1 MRKFTRLS
9 KSPRVF
15 HEAPP
20 ERRGAP
26 RITVIDYDD
35 KHLQEKEV
43 KNPESCF
50 RFKRTK
56 TVSWI
61 NIDGIHDHGLIEKMG
76 TGMDLHPIVLENIMN
91 RDQRPMIEDFGDHIF
106 VVLKMLYFDDRE
118 KLIKFEHVSIIFG
131 KTFVITFQEGGG
143 DVFGSVRERIRNPK
157 SRIRKHGTDYLAYAL
172 IDAIVE
178 NYFIILEKFG
188 EMVEGIEEEL
198 VSDPKMGTLRAIHE
212 LKREM
217 LFLRKSAWP
226 LREVIDR
233 MEKTESNLIRKTTGI
248 YLRSVY
254 DHTIQV
260 IDTAEILRETLS
272 GMLDIYLSSISNKL
286 NEVMKVLT
294 IIATIFIPLTFI
306 AGVYGMNFRHMPEL
320 EWAFGY
326 PMALSLMLGV
336 GILLLIY
343 FRRKKWM

>member
-1 MRKFTRLS
+1 
-9 KSPRVF
+9 
-15 HEAPP
+15 
-20 ERRGAP
+20 
-26 RITVIDYDD
+26 
-35 KHLQEKEV
+35 
-43 KNPESCF
+43 
-50 RFKRTK
+50 
-56 TVSWI
+56 
-61 NIDGIHDHGLIEKMG
+61 
-76 TGMDLHPIVLENIMN
+76 
-91 RDQRPMIEDFGDHIF
+91 
-106 VVLKMLYFDDRE
+106 
-118 KLIKFEHVSIIFG
+118 
-131 KTFVITFQEGGG
+131 
-143 DVFGSVRERIRNPK
+143 VRERIRNPK